1 MNRLRS
7 LDRVRRPR
15 MCVNITTFSAS
26 DTTATHIWIEDRE
39 PVLAIG
45 VQASKELAAFVDAI
59 VCVVGKD
66 TVEVQVVEIAHDALQ
81 LNLSLGIQIN
91 DILQICPVKVSPSLN

>member
-1 MNRLRS
+1 MSTS
-7 LDRVRRPR
+7 L
-15 MCVNITTFSAS
+15 SAS
-26 DTTATHIWIEDRE
+26 VTTATYVRIEDWE

-59 VCVVGKD
+59 VCIVGKD

-91 DILQICPVKVSPSLN
+91 DVLQICPVKVSPRWS